1 MDRAP
6 RRRADKS
13 KRGRRAAGHSAPPTP
28 AYVEPTSSE
37 ALAYDQWAE
46 NDWAAAGYQESSQ
59 ETSQVTGRTEQPGG
73 QGWNETG
80 WADETWYDE
89 RQAPQDTPTPGGGR
103 RIASRAAEPEPRQ
116 PEPRQPEAGYSGRRA
131 RSASAEPAAP
141 FGDGYDGGYAAPSY
155 PPEPAPALSGP
166 NAPGGRRA
174 PAYSTPGPYAGTAD
188 LTQAPQHQVQ
198 QPYQPDPYQTEAYQ
212 ADAYQPVPYQA
223 DPYQSG
229 RFDPVA
235 EPVSDPDG
243 RYGQQQTRRTAT
255 AAKVTSFLAQPRVP
269 SAARAGLGI
278 IESLTAGTVRVI
290 WLVALA
296 IGLLGL
302 AISAF
307 DLGPQLFGGLGAVV
321 VGTAYTFALAHR
333 TGGRPLIFG
342 SLAGVA
348 GLVVVF
354 TNNEALRTGAAVLIA
369 SVAAVLAVMGT
380 VPGRRFPRA
389 IRETFIAVGVAAV
402 GSFAALGFEPVVTV
416 ARFEYAT
423 LACALV
429 IAFFAVYR
437 LGAGLHGLGRRG
449 AIVVGI
455 GGLMLALT
463 LIYAEMLRRYGSTGL
478 LDSVDDIQHWCR
490 VHIGGYPHPIQALFG
505 VPALV
510 WGTHMRARR
519 RQGWWVCLFGVAL
532 TAPAASTFLN
542 PDVGLAEA
550 GLSVVYSI
558 LVGLVLA
565 FIIIRIDLALTGSV
579 AAGGGRRAAR
589 EADEASAVR
598 PEPGRTRAL
607 L

>member
-13 KRGRRAAGHSAPPTP
+13 KRGRRAAGRSEPTP

-37 ALAYDQWAE
+37 ALAYDQWAQE
-46 NDWAAAGYQESSQ
+46 DWSGYP
-59 ETSQVTGRTEQPGG
+59 ETGPDTGQPFGG
-73 QGWNETG
+73 QSNGHDWNETG
-80 WADETWYDE
+80 WADQTWYDD
-89 RQAPQDTPTPGGGR
+89 RQPPQEPPTHGAGR
-103 RIASRAAEPEPRQ
+103 RIAGRAEPEPFDEPNGYTGKRAARTAPEDVPYDYPAPEFRAE
-116 PEPRQPEAGYSGRRA
+116 PEPV
-131 RSASAEPAAP
+131 
-141 FGDGYDGGYAAPSY
+141 
-155 PPEPAPALSGP
+155 LSGP
-166 NAPGGRRA
+166 TAPPPSARQA
-174 PAYSTPGPYAGTAD
+174 PAYSTTGTYVGTTGLTPAPTTPGH
-188 LTQAPQHQVQ
+188 LQ
-198 QPYQPDPYQTEAYQ
+198 QPAYPDPYQS
-212 ADAYQPVPYQA
+212 DPYQS

-229 RFDPVA
+229 HL
-235 EPVSDPDG
+235 EPIHEPAGPYESETPG
-243 RYGQQQTRRTAT
+243 RPAP

-269 SAARAGLGI
+269 GAGAARAGLGI

-290 WLVALA
+290 WLVSLA
-296 IGLLGL
+296 VGLLGL
-302 AISAF
+302 AVGAF
-307 DLGPQLFGGLGAVV
+307 DLGPQIFGGLGAAV

-348 GLVVVF
+348 GLVVVLVG
-354 TNNEALRTGAAVLIA
+354 NEALRTGAAVLVA

-380 VPGRRFPRA
+380 VPARRFPKT
-389 IRETFIAVGVAAV
+389 IREVFIAVGIAAL
-402 GSFAALGFEPVVTV
+402 GSFAALGFEPVVMV
-416 ARFEYAT
+416 SRFEYAT
-423 LACALV
+423 LACSVA

-478 LDSVDDIQHWCR
+478 LDSVDEMQRWCLA
-490 VHIGGYPHPIQALFG
+490 HIGGYPHPIQALFG

-532 TAPAASTFLN
+532 TAPVASTFLN

-558 LVGLVLA
+558 IVGLVIA
-565 FIIIRIDLALTGSV
+565 AVIIRIDLALTGST
-579 AAGGGRRAAR
+579 AAGTGRRAAR

-598 PEPGRTRAL
+598 PEPGRTHAL

>member
-13 KRGRRAAGHSAPPTP
+13 KRGRRAAGRSEPTP

-37 ALAYDQWAE
+37 ALAYGQWAE
-46 NDWAAAGYQESSQ
+46 DDWSAGYQE
-59 ETSQVTGRTEQPGG
+59 TSYDPDQSTGQD
-73 QGWNETG
+73 WNQTG
-80 WADETWYDE
+80 WSDQTWYGD
-89 RQAPQDTPTPGGGR
+89 RQPPEEPPTQGGGR
-103 RIASRAAEPEPRQ
+103 RIAGRAEPEQFDEPNGYTGKRAARTA
-116 PEPRQPEAGYSGRRA
+116 PEEAPYAYPVPEYRT
-131 RSASAEPAAP
+131 EPQ
-141 FGDGYDGGYAAPSY
+141 
-155 PPEPAPALSGP
+155 PALSGP
-166 NAPGGRRA
+166 TAPPPSARQA
-174 PAYSTPGPYAGTAD
+174 PAYSTTGTYVG
-188 LTQAPQHQVQ
+188 LTGLAPQTPTHVQ
-198 QPYQPDPYQTEAYQ
+198 QP
-212 ADAYQPVPYQA
+212 AYQPAYQS
-223 DPYQSG
+223 DPYPSG
-229 RFDPVA
+229 HL
-235 EPVSDPDG
+235 EPVHEPAGSYEPDTPS
-243 RYGQQQTRRTAT
+243 RPMP

-269 SAARAGLGI
+269 GAGAARAGLGI
-278 IESLTAGTVRVI
+278 IESLTAGTVRAI

-296 IGLLGL
+296 VGLVGL
-302 AISAF
+302 AVSAF
-307 DLGPQLFGGLGAVV
+307 DLGPGIIGGLGAVV

-348 GLVVVF
+348 GLVVVLVD
-354 TNNEALRTGAAVLIA
+354 NEALRTGAAVLVA
-369 SVAAVLAVMGT
+369 SVAAVLAVMAT
-380 VPGRRFPRA
+380 VPSRRFPKT
-389 IRETFIAVGVAAV
+389 IREAFIAVGIAAL
-402 GSFAALGFEPVVTV
+402 GSFAALGFEPVVMV
-416 ARFEYAT
+416 SRFEYAT
-423 LACALV
+423 LACSLA

-478 LDSVDDIQHWCR
+478 IDSIDEMQRWCR
-490 VHIGGYPHPIQALFG
+490 IHIGGYPHPIQAFFG

-532 TAPAASTFLN
+532 TAPVASTFLN

-558 LVGLVLA
+558 LVGLVIA
-565 FIIIRIDLALTGSV
+565 FVLIRIDLALTGSTAV
-579 AAGGGRRAAR
+579 GSGRRAAR

-598 PEPGRTRAL
+598 PEPGRTHAL

>member
-13 KRGRRAAGHSAPPTP
+13 KRGRRAAGRSEPTP

-46 NDWAAAGYQESSQ
+46 DDWAGYQH
-59 ETSQVTGRTEQPGG
+59 TGQPYGDPSYGEQTDDRGND
-73 QGWNETG
+73 QGWNDG
-80 WADETWYDE
+80 WADQTWYDDRRSPAE
-89 RQAPQDTPTPGGGR
+89 PPPTPGGGR
-103 RIASRAAEPEPRQ
+103 RIASGRSESQEPDEPNGYTGKRARITPEEPEP
-116 PEPRQPEAGYSGRRA
+116 AY
-131 RSASAEPAAP
+131 
-141 FGDGYDGGYAAPSY
+141 GGYPAPAY
-155 PPEPAPALSGP
+155 RNEPAPALSGP
-166 NAPGGRRA
+166 TAPPPSARQA
-174 PAYSTPGPYAGTAD
+174 PAYSTGTYGRTGLA
-188 LTQAPQHQVQ
+188 QAPHTPSHIQ
-198 QPYQPDPYQTEAYQ
+198 QPGYQPDSYQQDTYQPESYQPDPYQPYGT
-212 ADAYQPVPYQA
+212 DPYQA
-223 DPYQSG
+223 DVYQSG
-229 RFDPVA
+229 QVETIQDPA
-235 EPVSDPDG
+235 APYEPETAG
-243 RYGQQQTRRTAT
+243 RPKT

-269 SAARAGLGI
+269 GAGAARAGLGL
-278 IESLTAGTVRVI
+278 IESLTSGTIRLI
-290 WLVALA
+290 WIVALA
-296 IGLLGL
+296 VGLVGL

-307 DLGPQLFGGLGAVV
+307 DLGPEIFGGLGAAV

-342 SLAGVA
+342 ALAGVA
-348 GLVVVF
+348 GIVVVLVD
-354 TNNEALRTGAAVLIA
+354 NEALRTGAAVLVA

-380 VPGRRFPRA
+380 VPSRRFPKT
-389 IRETFIAVGVAAV
+389 IREAFIAVGIAAL
-402 GSFAALGFEPVVTV
+402 GSFAALGFEPVVMV
-416 ARFEYAT
+416 SRFEYAT
-423 LACALV
+423 LACSLA

-478 LDSVDDIQHWCR
+478 LDSVGDMQRWCR
-490 VHIGGYPHPIQALFG
+490 IHIGGYPHPIQAFFG

-532 TAPAASTFLN
+532 TAPVASTFLN
-542 PDVGLAEA
+542 PDVGLLEA

-558 LVGLVLA
+558 LVGLVIA
-565 FIIIRIDLALTGSV
+565 FVIIRIDLALTGST
-579 AAGGGRRAAR
+579 AGGGRRAAR

-598 PEPGRTRAL
+598 PEPSRTRSL